1 MLSQKSLNWS
11 SNSLPE
17 HLKKPSDSQISWC
30 HSLFTKPRV
39 FQISLKYTNAKYILK
54 NAQPGPSQNHPKHV
68 FLQVSLQQIVPLC
81 SLWPWYWGIYF
92 SLCFIVAVYWK
103 KAVFTPFIYIYI
115 FMDLFFIYLLLSLS
129 VSSSFICV
137 IISIWHIHLV
147 PSSKMF
153 RYSCFIF
160 TYLSLYVFHSCSIDI
175 DFLFVH

>member
-54 NAQPGPSQNHPKHV
+54 NSQPGPSQNHPKHV

-92 SLCFIVAVYWK
+92 SLCFIVAVYEK
-103 KAVFTPFIYIYI
+103 KPCSLLLYIYI
-115 FMDLFFIYLLLSLS
+115 FMDLFFIYLLLS

>member
-54 NAQPGPSQNHPKHV
+54 NSQPGPSQNHPKHV

-115 FMDLFFIYLLLSLS
+115 YGFVFHLSIIIIIICFVFIHLCNYFNLTYSF
-129 VSSSFICV
+129 SSFV
-137 IISIWHIHLV
+137 
-147 PSSKMF
+147 
-153 RYSCFIF
+153 
-160 TYLSLYVFHSCSIDI
+160 
-175 DFLFVH
+175 